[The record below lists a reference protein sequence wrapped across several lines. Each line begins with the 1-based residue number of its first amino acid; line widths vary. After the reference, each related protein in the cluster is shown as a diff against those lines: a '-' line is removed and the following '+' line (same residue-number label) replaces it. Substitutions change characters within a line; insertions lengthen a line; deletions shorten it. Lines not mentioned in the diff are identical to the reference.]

1 MVSKFKKRFSIAY
14 CIQQHWCIPK
24 ILKDAYSHC
33 YVNCNL
39 YWVYLKNIHFAEAV
53 EDIPKW
59 HNVVIGASV
68 TVGAIIALLIITV
81 LIKRRTP
88 SMRVVEL
95 GFCKLCRKKEEPEVD
110 YVRMNE

>member
-1 MVSKFKKRFSIAY
+1 MHTKNIKRCLFTLLCKLQSILG
-14 CIQQHWCIPK
+14 ISEK
-24 ILKDAYSHC
+24 
-33 YVNCNL
+33 
-39 YWVYLKNIHFAEAV
+39 IHFAEAV

-59 HNVVIGASV
+59 HNVVIGVSV